1 MQNKARNQ
9 ISDYLLGLPPDLGS
23 VGFITDGTKGC
34 FVMRKGEK
42 NYPEHFDKLSSSQL
56 DRFIQYAIRL
66 NLNQCLI
73 LLT

>member
-42 NYPEHFDKLSSSQL
+42 IYPEHFDKLSSSQL